1 MISNA
6 DILDVYLNDTF
17 SLQRKVQELFGT
29 CRICIRNKQVS
40 PPTVY
45 QKAYSV
51 MVAVVY
57 VGVFIAALVVNSF
70 GKYNVNRFAKQG
82 IIAATIVHLSAYML
96 NMIHVRFINN
106 DFNVDFVLS
115 MRNLDRCMR
124 LDQNKSI
131 NTMLRKRNNVITIS
145 LLIVTATGAVFMCS
159 DGDSVQ
165 MVFGVV
171 MVISCDLT
179 IFLELNLIV
188 SLMTHYTIRVC
199 FVNSIIV
206 NHLCC
211 ASQYGAHYARVYP
224 NRYLRVLAAKTHD
237 LTYSDVDIYFEEIVK
252 NYLEFQS
259 VCQFQMFLFWGKL
272 VIISTIYLQLIVLG
286 WQANFLTFFEWISI
300 ANFVMSYALLA
311 VALCVRGEMFLQ
323 AVRETKRLCIS
334 VVSIHTDSPIRGKAG
349 RILKILEAS
358 PPRFSVYDS
367 WNVEGRAL
375 LQLFGVLTIIIFTE
389 LQFIIL

>member
-6 DILDVYLNDTF
+6 AILDVYLYDTF
-17 SLQRKVQELFGT
+17 SLQRKVQRLFGT
-29 CRICIRNKQVS
+29 CRICINNKQVF

-45 QKAYSV
+45 QKAYSA

-57 VGVFIAALVVNSF
+57 VGVFISAIVFNSF
-70 GKYNVNRFAKQG
+70 GKYNVNSTAKREV
-82 IIAATIVHLSAYML
+82 IAASLVHLLAYML
-96 NMIHVRFINN
+96 NMIHVRFMNN
-106 DFNVDFVLS
+106 DLNVDFVLS
-115 MRNLDRCMR
+115 MRNLERCMR

-131 NTMLRKRNNVITIS
+131 NTMLRKRNNVTTIS
-145 LLIVTATGAVFMCS
+145 LLIVTAIGMMFICS
-159 DGDSVQ
+159 EGDSVQ
-165 MVFGVV
+165 MVLTIV
-171 MVISCDLT
+171 MVLSCELT

-206 NHLCC
+206 NHLCRV
-211 ASQYGAHYARVYP
+211 SQYGAHYTRVYP

-259 VCQFQMFLFWGKL
+259 VCQFQMLLFWGKL
-272 VIISTIYLQLIVLG
+272 VIISTIYLQLIVTGL
-286 WQANFLTFFEWISI
+286 QANLIQFFEWISM
-300 ANFVMSYALLA
+300 ANFTVSYALLA
-311 VALCVRGEMFLQ
+311 IAICVRGEMFLR

-334 VVSIHTDSPIRGKAG
+334 VVSIYTDGPLRGKAG

-367 WNVEGRAL
+367 WDVEGRAL
-375 LQLFGVLTIIIFTE
+375 LKLFGVITTIIFTE
-389 LQFIIL
+389 LQFLIL